1 MRLRPLYLAACGVLL
16 FSSGCASQL
25 PRTHHEVRPA
35 EFDRRF
41 SADALRA
48 DLRFLLM
55 TCEAVHPD
63 LYHKASCA
71 EVAALLTE
79 IESSLGEPLT
89 RRKFF
94 PHAARLAA
102 CFGDGHTAVQSPYE
116 EWNQFCAAGGL
127 VFPMEVTLAGD
138 VLRVVRCHQPD
149 CPLAPGDTL
158 LTINGESVAAVLA
171 RFRQE
176 RAGPA
181 IWVDVLLAQ
190 RMTARLW
197 LHGVRAPFEVE
208 YVATADGARRT
219 VALDGLPA
227 AAWRIA
233 ASSAGR
239 GPNYRFEWLDGDI
252 GYLDFRS
259 MVDRPAFRAL
269 LTPMFTELRD
279 RPARGLIVDLRR
291 NGGGNSQLGDDL
303 LSYISD
309 RPYRMAGRK
318 EWKVSRQL
326 KSYLK
331 AHVPVW
337 IRWFPLEWLH
347 EQGRRLWLTPE
358 GQCAVFEGVLYR
370 PPSNPLHFDG
380 PVCLLIGRSTFSSAL
395 MLANAV
401 ADYDLAT
408 LIGEE
413 TAETP
418 NSFGEVYSFDLPHTR
433 LSVGVSTARFV
444 RANGDAEDRGG
455 VRPDIAVVATS
466 EDERRGIDAALERAR
481 RWITDGE

>member
-1 MRLRPLYLAACGVLL
+1 MRRLTLTACGVLL
-16 FSSGCASQL
+16 LSSGCALQA
-25 PRTHHEVRPA
+25 PRTHREVRPA
-35 EFDRRF
+35 EFERRF
-41 SADALRA
+41 TADELRA
-48 DLRFLLM
+48 DLQFLLT

-63 LYHKASCA
+63 LYYNASRA
-71 EVAALLTE
+71 EVAALLAE
-79 IESSLGEPLT
+79 IEPALAGPLT
-89 RRKFF
+89 RREFF

-102 CFGDGHTAVQSPYE
+102 RFNDGHTAVQAPYE

-127 VFPMEVTLAGD
+127 VLPVEVACAGD
-138 VLRVVRCHQPD
+138 ALRVVRCHQPECLLQPD
-149 CPLAPGDTL
+149 DTL
-158 LTINGESVAAVLA
+158 LTINGRRVADLLTQL
-171 RFRQE
+171 RQE
-176 RAGPA
+176 RGGPA
-181 IWVDVLLAQ
+181 LWVDALLARQ
-190 RMTARLW
+190 IASRLW
-197 LHGVRAPFEVE
+197 LRGVRAPFEVE
-208 YVATADGARRT
+208 YLATADGAQRT
-219 VALDGLPA
+219 AVLDGLSA
-227 AAWRIA
+227 AAWRAA

-239 GPNYRFEWLDGDI
+239 GPNYRFEWLAGDI

-259 MVDRPAFRAL
+259 MVERPAFAAL
-269 LTPMFTELRD
+269 LKQMFAELRA

-318 EWKVSRQL
+318 DWKVSRQL

-331 AHVPVW
+331 AHVPAW

-347 EQGRRLWLTPE
+347 EQGRRLWSTPE
-358 GQCAVFEGVLYR
+358 GQCAVFEGSR
-370 PPSNPLHFDG
+370 RGPPSNPLRFDG

-413 TAETP
+413 TAESP
-418 NSFGEVYSFDLPHTR
+418 NAFGEVYSFDLPHTR
-433 LSVGVSTARFV
+433 LSVGVSTARFI

-455 VRPDIAVVATS
+455 VQPDIAAAATLD
-466 EDERRGIDAALERAR
+466 DEQRGIDVVLERAKQ
-481 RWITDGE
+481 WITSGE